1 MQTDR
6 NKTIF
11 NVKRL
16 RSAAQSMA
24 TTTQKEL
31 IALALLLG
39 VTVGELKAGYDQ
51 FSMDYQSEMK

>member
-1 MQTDR
+1 
-6 NKTIF
+6 
-11 NVKRL
+11 
-16 RSAAQSMA
+16 MA

-51 FSMDYQSEMK
+51 FSMDYQAENVK